1 METKK
6 YTNHFY
12 FWMHIA
18 TFIVFM
24 LTLILDIIN
33 IRKRPNTLLIVL
45 MVLLS
50 ISLVVYLVLTIK
62 EGLAW
67 QSYLEISEEGVKMK
81 GCAKRISDKK
91 KETIDDI
98 FISWGDIEEI
108 KGGIGGPVLV
118 LKTGEKI
125 RLTQQM
131 DVDCSTFMSAFDRY
145 KFKQQ
150 QQKEP
155 VQSPDE
161 IISVISVIDDNDK
174 PMI

>member
-6 YTNHFY
+6 YTNHPF
-12 FWMHIA
+12 FWLNLA
-18 TFIVFM
+18 NSFLWVFI
-24 LTLILDIIN
+24 LSQNLSRKPLDTADII
-33 IRKRPNTLLIVL
+33 ILSLAFLLFAIYL
-45 MVLLS
+45 
-50 ISLVVYLVLTIK
+50 ISVIK
-62 EGLAW
+62 SGLAW
-67 QSYLEISEEGVKMK
+67 NSYLEISEEGVKMK

-98 FISWGDIEEI
+98 FIPWGDVEEI

-125 RLTQQM
+125 KLTQQM
-131 DVDCSTFMSAFDRY
+131 DVDSSTFRNAFDRY

-150 QQKEP
+150 QEEP

-161 IISVISVIDDNDK
+161 IISVISVIDENDK
-174 PMI
+174 NG

>member
-18 TFIVFM
+18 TFIVFAIS
-24 LTLILDIIN
+24 LILDIIN

-98 FISWGDIEEI
+98 FIPWGDVEEI
-108 KGGIGGPVLV
+108 KGGIDGSVLV

-125 RLTQQM
+125 KLTQAM
-131 DVDCSTFMSAFDRY
+131 EVNCATFQNALDRY

-150 QQKEP
+150 QEEP

-161 IISVISVIDDNDK
+161 IISVISVIDENDK
-174 PMI
+174 SII